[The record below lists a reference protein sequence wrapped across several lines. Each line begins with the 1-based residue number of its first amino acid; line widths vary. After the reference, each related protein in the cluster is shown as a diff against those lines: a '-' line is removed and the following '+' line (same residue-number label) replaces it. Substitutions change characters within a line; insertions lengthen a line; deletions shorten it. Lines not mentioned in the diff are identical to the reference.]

1 MSGGEHRLALDDGS
15 LVDVLDRLLDSGA
28 CVDGS
33 VLITLAD
40 VDLVRLDLRLLLA
53 SVHTLERAAEHAA
66 ERSRPAE
73 VPTEA
78 ASPPKPV
85 GSRGVP
91 APRAEQPHAARP
103 HADQPHTERPD
114 TERPRSGAAY
124 RPSAG
129 TPPAPRAVRTAADLP
144 GATTSAGMGTDADE
158 GDREAGVAGLV
169 VFVVDLV
176 RQLLE
181 RQALRRMD
189 AGELTST
196 QVERLGRSLMA
207 LERQVGELTE
217 FVSGRRRHR
226 EDLSPFP
233 AHVDPFPGGRPVTEK
248 RPVTEGR
255 WQR

>member
-1 MSGGEHRLALDDGS
+1 MSGGERRLALDDGS

-53 SVHTLERAAEHAA
+53 SVHTLERSAGRNAA
-66 ERSRPAE
+66 ERPQPAE
-73 VPTEA
+73 VPTG
-78 ASPPKPV
+78 ASPAKQV
-85 GSRGVP
+85 RGRSEP
-91 APRAEQPHAARP
+91 TQRAGRPRTEQAGTTRPRAG
-103 HADQPHTERPD
+103 
-114 TERPRSGAAY
+114 SAY
-124 RPSAG
+124 RRSAN
-129 TPPAPRAVRTAADLP
+129 PPAPPTVRTAADLP
-144 GATTSAGMGTDADE
+144 GADPGADTDPGTE
-158 GDREAGVAGLV
+158 GGDREAGVAGLV

-217 FVSGRRRHR
+217 FVAGHRRPKP
-226 EDLSPFP
+226 DLSPFP
-233 AHVDPFPGGRPVTEK
+233 AQLDPFPGGRNP
-248 RPVTEGR
+248 RNPVTEGR
-255 WQR
+255 WPR

>member
-1 MSGGEHRLALDDGS
+1 MSGGERRLALDDGS

-40 VDLVRLDLRLLLA
+40 VDLVRLDLHLLLA
-53 SVHTLERAAEHAA
+53 SVHTLERAAEHAG
-66 ERSRPAE
+66 ERQNPAE

-78 ASPPKPV
+78 SPPKAV
-85 GSRGVP
+85 A
-91 APRAEQPHAARP
+91 APRAEQTHTQPPKPRRP
-103 HADQPHTERPD
+103 HTEQPHTEQPHTDQPHTGQV
-114 TERPRSGAAY
+114 S
-124 RPSAG
+124 RPSAA
-129 TPPAPRAVRTAADLP
+129 TPPGPPAVRTAADLP
-144 GATTSAGMGTDADE
+144 GADTSTEE

-217 FVSGRRRHR
+217 FVAGRRRHKP
-226 EDLSPFP
+226 DLSPFP
-233 AHVDPFPGGRPVTEK
+233 ARSDLFPDHRN
-248 RPVTEGR
+248 PVTEGR

>member
-1 MSGGEHRLALDDGS
+1 MSGSERRLALDDGS
-15 LVDVLDRLLDSGA
+15 LVDVLDRLLDTGA

-53 SVHTLERAAEHAA
+53 SVHTLERAAERSAA
-66 ERSRPAE
+66 ERSQSAQ
-73 VPTEA
+73 VPTGA
-78 ASPPKPV
+78 TPPKPIDA
-85 GSRGVP
+85 GL
-91 APRAEQPHAARP
+91 APPPRTERP
-103 HADQPHTERPD
+103 RTERLPTERPD
-114 TERPRSGAAY
+114 SDSPHTEPPRTGPAY

-129 TPPAPRAVRTAADLP
+129 MRPAPPPVRTAADLP
-144 GATTSAGMGTDADE
+144 GRTAEE

-189 AGELTST
+189 AGELSST

-217 FVSGRRRHR
+217 FVAGRRRNKP
-226 EDLSPFP
+226 ELSPFP
-233 AHVDPFPGGRPVTEK
+233 AHVDPFPDHRN
-248 RPVTEGR
+248 PVTEGR

>member
-1 MSGGEHRLALDDGS
+1 MSGSERRLALDDGS
-15 LVDVLDRLLDSGA
+15 LVDVLDRLLDTGA

-53 SVHTLERAAEHAA
+53 SVHTLERAAERSAA
-66 ERSRPAE
+66 ERSQSAQVPAGVSPSKPVDARPA
-73 VPTEA
+73 
-78 ASPPKPV
+78 
-85 GSRGVP
+85 P
-91 APRAEQPHAARP
+91 APVPR
-103 HADQPHTERPD
+103 TERPN
-114 TERPRSGAAY
+114 TEQPNTEQANAEPSRTGSAC

-129 TPPAPRAVRTAADLP
+129 MRPAPPPVRTAAELP
-144 GATTSAGMGTDADE
+144 GAGPEE

-207 LERQVGELTE
+207 LEQQVGELTE
-217 FVSGRRRHR
+217 FVAGRRRNKP
-226 EDLSPFP
+226 ELSPFP
-233 AHVDPFPGGRPVTEK
+233 AHVDPFPDHRN
-248 RPVTEGR
+248 PVTEGR
-255 WQR
+255 

>member
-1 MSGGEHRLALDDGS
+1 MSGGERRLALDDGS

-40 VDLVRLDLRLLLA
+40 VDLVRLDLHLLLA
-53 SVHTLERAAEHAA
+53 SVHTLERAAERTADEHA
-66 ERSRPAE
+66 RSAE
-73 VPTEA
+73 VPA
-78 ASPPKPV
+78 GSSPPKQV
-85 GSRGVP
+85 GAGP
-91 APRAEQPHAARP
+91 APA
-103 HADQPHTERPD
+103 PHTERPHAEQLHAESPH
-114 TERPRSGAAY
+114 TERPHAESPRTGSAY
-124 RPSAG
+124 RPSTG
-129 TPPAPRAVRTAADLP
+129 MPPTPPAVRTAADLP
-144 GATTSAGMGTDADE
+144 DAGTGAGTEE

-217 FVSGRRRHR
+217 FVSGRRRR
-226 EDLSPFP
+226 RPDLSPFP
-233 AHVDPFPGGRPVTEK
+233 AHVDPFPNRRNPVA
-248 RPVTEGR
+248 EGR